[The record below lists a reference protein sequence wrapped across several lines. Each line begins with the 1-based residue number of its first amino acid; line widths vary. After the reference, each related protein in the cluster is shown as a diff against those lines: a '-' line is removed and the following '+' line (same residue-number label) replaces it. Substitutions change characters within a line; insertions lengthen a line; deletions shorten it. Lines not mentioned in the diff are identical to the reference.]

1 MGKNEIKKLVI
12 IDAHALIHRSFHALP
27 PFTSPEG
34 KPIGAVFGTARILI
48 KLIKD
53 LNPDY
58 MAACFDLAD
67 PTFRHQEFEDYKGK
81 REKAHD
87 DLIAQFE
94 PARELFETM
103 GIPQFEKPGF
113 EADDLIGFLV
123 KKFKNVADKII
134 IATGD
139 LDTLQ
144 LVDNDKV
151 IVYTPKKGLQE
162 TMFYDEKAVFER
174 YELLP
179 SQMNDFKG
187 LKGDP
192 SDNIPGVSGIGE
204 KGAIKILK
212 KFDNLENLYKEI
224 ESPNFETDKII
235 TDKIKE
241 KLLSQKEQAMFS
253 KYLATIET
261 NIDVE
266 ANLEDLKF
274 EFPSREKIFPQLEK
288 WGFNSLIK
296 QLENSF
302 FNSES
307 NKESSAQQKEIEEFI
322 ISEKID
328 ELLNLISEEKNLVI
342 YFDDEKKEIGILLE
356 NKDKRFLISANKD
369 NLKKLEPI
377 LSNKEISKV
386 GYDLKGLIKYLLN
399 FDIKIGGIKND
410 IKISQWLIGSDVKKY
425 SLEEISQK
433 NGVEIFSFIPDGI
446 NKIHQRQLSKI
457 KDMGLENVLGNIEI
471 PLISV
476 LSRMEKDGISID
488 EEYFKKLSEEITD
501 EIIQLEKDIF
511 KLAGKEFNISS
522 PKQLSEILFEY
533 LKISS
538 KGIKKTPGGA
548 ISTRESELEKMESS
562 HPVIK
567 HILKFRE
574 LSKLKNTY
582 IDSLPNNVD
591 PKTGRIHTTFNQVGT
606 ATGRLSSEEPNLQNL
621 PARSDWGKRI
631 RSGFVSGKNKLF
643 LSLDYSQIEL
653 RVAASLSNDKKMIE
667 AFRNGQDI
675 HTITAS
681 EINNVEV
688 DKVTKKMRQD
698 AKTLN
703 FGILYGMGVR
713 AFSQTAGVS
722 VSEAKKF
729 IEEYFKNFEAIKV
742 WQEEI
747 LNFARKNGFVETIS
761 GRKRWL
767 DDITSSN
774 QRVRAMAERMAI
786 NFPAQGLS
794 ADIIKTAMIKISDFI
809 IDNNLSNNISMLL
822 QVHDELVF
830 EVDEGI
836 IDKEEND
843 LKKIMESAF
852 SLENVSL
859 KADSKFGKNLG
870 F

>member
-1 MGKNEIKKLVI
+1 MKETKKLVI

-123 KKFKNVADKII
+123 KKFKNVTDKII

-192 SDNIPGVSGIGE
+192 SDNIPGVIGIGE

-212 KFDNLENLYKEI
+212 KFNNLENLYKEI
-224 ESPNFETDKII
+224 ESPNFKTDKII

-261 NIDVE
+261 NIDIE

-274 EFPSREKIFPQLEK
+274 EFPSKEKILPQLEK

-307 NKESSAQQKEIEEFI
+307 NKESSAQQKEVEEFI

-342 YFDDEKKEIGILLE
+342 YFDDEKKEISILLK

-377 LSNKEISKV
+377 LSDKEISKV
-386 GYDLKGLIKYLLN
+386 GYDLKELIKYLLN
-399 FDIKIGGIKND
+399 FDIKISGIKND

-425 SLEEISQK
+425 SLEEIAQK
-433 NGVEIFSFIPDGI
+433 NGVSISSFVPDGI

-501 EIIQLEKDIF
+501 EIIQLERDIF
-511 KLAGKEFNISS
+511 KLSGKEFNISS
-522 PKQLSEILFEY
+522 PKQLSEILFEH

-562 HPVIK
+562 HPVIR

-582 IDSLPNNVD
+582 IDSLPNNID

-688 DKVTKKMRQD
+688 DKVTKKMRRD

-703 FGILYGMGVR
+703 FGILYGMGAR

-794 ADIIKTAMIKISDFI
+794 ADIIKTAMIEISDFI

-836 IDKEEND
+836 IDKAEND

-859 KADSKFGKNLG
+859 KADSKFGQNLG